1 MAATNE
7 AAERLKN
14 APRIDMRP
22 KVTGSAKYIEDLPE
36 PEGLL
41 YGAVLTSPY
50 SHARIVSI
58 DSSRAESLPGV
69 AGVLHRDHLGDFHPL
84 RPLPRNEHFKLTQDQ
99 PFMAIDKV
107 RYNGEVVAIVAAD
120 DLRTAERALDLIDV
134 TYDPLPHVYDGSE
147 ALSAGA
153 PLVHEGKGT
162 NLLLEDKLGWGNLD
176 ETFKAADRIFEETY
190 RSPAMFHH
198 PMENVGG
205 CIARFADGKIDL
217 LVPTNAPFRD
227 GNEIAHFFKMAPEDV
242 RLRVPYIGGGFG
254 SKNIIN
260 AHLAAL
266 FLSRRLGGRAIKL
279 VPSAQ
284 DSFKQNSRHAM
295 SFKAKMGV
303 KLDGTITALQVDL
316 VVDTGAYITGAA
328 TATHNAVISGWGCY
342 RIPHLKV
349 YGRCAYTNK
358 VPAGHTRAT
367 GKVQTTWAI
376 ESTMDSV
383 ARQLGIDPVEFRRK
397 NVLVRG
403 EFVTKGTPHM
413 DTDFLELI
421 DRVTKATQSS
431 VAGDL
436 AAPARRIRGKGM
448 ALSLRHGSFGGGQT
462 DALAHVDTKGIVTLR
477 HNAPD
482 LGQGI
487 YNLISVITARTLGIS
502 QDQVS
507 VAMPDTALRLA
518 FMGVNSQRT
527 TIQLGTAVYN
537 ACENLKRQLIETA
550 AKLKGGKPEEWSII
564 QGHVCRAERSFSFAE
579 IVSLLGPDATIESM
593 GAYRAP
599 AVQVDSSAF
608 AGMDHWAPSAAVAE
622 VEVDPDTG
630 EFQVLQYA
638 VAVDAGEMLHYK
650 SAIAQLLG
658 GAVMGF
664 GHALFEEIV
673 YADGQIMNADPFQYR
688 LPVLKD
694 LPPSMQTS
702 VLEAGDGPGPFGSK
716 GMSQT
721 TIVTV
726 APAIGNAIYD
736 AIGARV
742 RSLPITPEKIL
753 AALGKIPGKEMK
765 SSIA

>member
-1 MAATNE
+1 MSGSTE
-7 AAERLKN
+7 AKERLQH

-36 PEGLL
+36 PAGLL

-50 SHARIVSI
+50 SHAKIVSI
-58 DSSRAESLPGV
+58 DSSEAERFHGV
-69 AGVLHRDHLGDFHPL
+69 VGVLHRDHLADFHPL
-84 RPLPRNEHFKLTQDQ
+84 RPLPRNEHFKLTEDQ
-99 PFMAIDKV
+99 PFIAIDKV
-107 RYNGEVVAIVAAD
+107 RFNGEVVAIVAANS
-120 DLRTAERALDLIDV
+120 LRAAQRAVDLIDV
-134 TYDPLPHVYDGSE
+134 RYEPLPHVYDGRD
-147 ALSAGA
+147 ALSPAA
-153 PLVHEGKGT
+153 PLVHEKKGS
-162 NLLLEDKLGWGNLD
+162 NLLLEDKLEWGD
-176 ETFKAADRIFEETY
+176 IKRGFKDAERIFEETY
-190 RSPAMFHH
+190 TSPAMFHH

-205 CIARFADGKIDL
+205 CIAQFADGKIDL
-217 LVPTNAPFRD
+217 WVPTNAPYRD
-227 GNEIAHFFKMAPEDV
+227 GNEIAHFFKLAPEDV

-260 AHLAAL
+260 AQLAAL
-266 FLSRRLGGRAIKL
+266 FLSREIGGRPIKL

-284 DSFKQNSRHAM
+284 ESFLQNSRHAM
-295 SFKAKMGV
+295 LFEAKIGM
-303 KLDGTITALQVDL
+303 KLDGTITALEVEL
-316 VVDTGAYITGAA
+316 VVNTGAYTTGAA

-342 RIPHLKV
+342 RIPNLKV
-349 YGRCAYTNK
+349 HGRCAYTNK

-367 GKVQTTWAI
+367 GKVQTTWAV
-376 ESTMDSV
+376 ECMMDSV
-383 ARQLGIDPVEFRRK
+383 ARQLGIDPVAFRRK

-421 DRVTKATQSS
+421 DRVTSATENSVDAPNGKNAQATKA
-431 VAGDL
+431 G
-436 AAPARRIRGKGM
+436 RRRGKGM

-462 DALAHVDTKGIVTLR
+462 DAMAVVDASGTITMR

-487 YNLISVITARTLGIS
+487 FNLISVITARSLDIP
-502 QDQVS
+502 QEQVT
-507 VAMPDTALRLA
+507 VAMPDTSLRLA

-537 ACENLKRQLIETA
+537 ACENLKQEMIRTA
-550 AKLKGGKPEEWSII
+550 AQLKGGSPDEWTVA
-564 QGHVCRAERSFSFAE
+564 QGHVCRAERSFSFGE
-579 IVSLLGPDATIESM
+579 IVRLLGSGATIKSM

-599 AVQVDSSAF
+599 PVQVDSSSF
-608 AGMDHWAPSAAVAE
+608 AGMDHWAPSAAIAE

-630 EFQVLQYA
+630 EFEVLQYA

-664 GHALFEEIV
+664 GHALFEEVI
-673 YADGQIMNADPFQYR
+673 YSDGQILNGDPFQYR
-688 LPVLKD
+688 LPVSKD
-694 LPPSMQTS
+694 LPSSMQTS
-702 VLEAGDGPGPFGSK
+702 VMEGGDGPGPFGSK

-736 AIGARV
+736 AVGARV

-753 AALGKIPGKEMK
+753 AALGKLQ
-765 SSIA
+765 

>member
-1 MAATNE
+1 MAAEHLRNS
-7 AAERLKN
+7 
-14 APRIDMRP
+14 PRIDMRP

-36 PEGLL
+36 PAGLL
-41 YGAVLTSPY
+41 YGAVLTSSY
-50 SHARIVSI
+50 SHARIANI
-58 DSSRAESLPGV
+58 DSRQAERLPGV
-69 AGVLHRDHLGDFHPL
+69 VGVLHRDYIGDFHPR
-84 RPLPRNEHFKLTQDQ
+84 RPLPRNEHFKLTPDQ

-107 RYNGEVVAIVAAD
+107 RFNGEVVAIVAAE
-120 DLRTAERALDLIDV
+120 DLRTAQHAVDLIEV
-134 TYDPLPHVYDGSE
+134 TYEPLPHVYDGGE
-147 ALSAGA
+147 ALSAAA
-153 PLVHEGKGT
+153 PLVHEKKGT
-162 NLLLEDKLGWGNLD
+162 NLLLEDKLEWGD
-176 ETFKAADRIFEETY
+176 IERGFKQADRIFEETY
-190 RSPAMFHH
+190 TSPAMFHH

-205 CIARFADGKIDL
+205 CIAQFADGKIDL
-217 LVPTNAPFRD
+217 WVPTNAPYRD
-227 GNEIAHFFKMAPEDV
+227 GDEIAHFFKLEPENV

-260 AHLAAL
+260 AQLAAL
-266 FLSRRLGGRAIKL
+266 FLSRKIGGRPIKL
-279 VPSAQ
+279 MPSAQ
-284 DSFKQNSRHAM
+284 ESFLQNSRHAM
-295 SFKAKMGV
+295 LFDAKIGV
-303 KLDGTITALQVDL
+303 KFDGTITALQVEL
-316 VVDTGAYITGAA
+316 VVNTGAYTTGAA

-342 RIPHLKV
+342 RIPNLRV
-349 YGRCAYTNK
+349 QGRCAYTNK

-367 GKVQTTWAI
+367 GKVQTTWAVECLI
-376 ESTMDSV
+376 DNV
-383 ARQLGIDPVEFRRK
+383 ARQLGIDPIAFRRK

-403 EFVTKGTPHM
+403 EFVTKGTPPM

-421 DRVTKATQSS
+421 DRVTSATEKS
-431 VAGDL
+431 VDVPNGKDSQVIK
-436 AAPARRIRGKGM
+436 PGRRRGKGM

-462 DALAHVDTKGIVTLR
+462 DALTIVDAKGIVTVR

-487 YNLISVITARTLGIS
+487 FNLISVITARSLGIPREE
-502 QDQVS
+502 VS
-507 VAMPDTALRLA
+507 VAMPDTSLRLA

-537 ACENLKRQLIETA
+537 ACENLKQEMLRTA
-550 AKLKGGKPEEWSII
+550 AKVKGGNVDEWSII

-579 IVSLLGPDATIESM
+579 IVSLLGPEATIESL

-599 AVQVDSSAF
+599 PIQVDSSSF

-694 LPPSMQTS
+694 LPGSMQTS
-702 VLEAGDGPGPFGSK
+702 VVEAGDGPGPFGSK

-726 APAIGNAIYD
+726 APAVGNAIYD
-736 AIGARV
+736 AIGGRV

-753 AALGKIPGKEMK
+753 IALGKFP
-765 SSIA
+765 